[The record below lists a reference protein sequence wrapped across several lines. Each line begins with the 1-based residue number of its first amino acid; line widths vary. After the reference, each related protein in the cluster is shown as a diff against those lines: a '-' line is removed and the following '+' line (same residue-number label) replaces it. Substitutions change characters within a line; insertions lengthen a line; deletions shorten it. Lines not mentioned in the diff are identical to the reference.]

1 MSENKIRV
9 RCLENL
15 LYEWQTGKI
24 LFPYFE
30 SVLLAI
36 LRNFSRVFI
45 NSFCQPENAP
55 WFNATR
61 DLMRPLR
68 QFILWSVFDRIDDCS
83 SRVMVACILKHIPQA
98 GTTKEPAAS
107 KKSNLIFAALG
118 SGMYFHSPTFS

>member
-30 SVLLAI
+30 SVLSAI
-36 LRNFSRVFI
+36 LRNFCRVFI

-68 QFILWSVFDRIDDCS
+68 QFILWSVFDRIDNCS